1 MYSGS
6 YAASIDSLRVLR
18 KIDPFEFE
26 YCPVLRKIDPFEFEY
41 CPALGK
47 IHLRIRFLS
56 YAEAV
61 RSLWERA
68 LADREERK
76 FLKGISSCRSCR
88 S

>member
-1 MYSGS
+1 MYFGS
-6 YAASIDSLRVLR
+6 YAASIDSLRG

-26 YCPVLRKIDPFEFEY
+26 YCPVLGKFGAFEFEY

-47 IHLRIRFLS
+47 IRVRIRSLS
-56 YAEAV
+56 YAEVV
-61 RSLWERA
+61 RSLWERV